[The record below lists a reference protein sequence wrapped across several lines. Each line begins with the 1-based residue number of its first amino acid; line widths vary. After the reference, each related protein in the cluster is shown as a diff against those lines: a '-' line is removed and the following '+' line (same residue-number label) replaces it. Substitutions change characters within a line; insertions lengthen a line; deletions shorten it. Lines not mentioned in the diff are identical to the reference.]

1 MLKADPEVLTNVS
14 GTYIEQDLINGYAG
28 SIATANEERQALADS
43 GFLTQWDRLERLI
56 SAEQRAIAR
65 GRFLQHIQ
73 YDFQDHGDIRRA
85 LQSAVSTAVQVASW
99 GGESTS
105 GATRLMD
112 FYATKA
118 WLSIA
123 TERKIV
129 RAIQGGKIDLLSGDQ
144 IPAVG

>member
-1 MLKADPEVLTNVS
+1 MLKADPEVFTNVS

-28 SIATANEERQALADS
+28 SIQTVNEERQALADS
-43 GFLTQWDRLERLI
+43 EFLLQSDRLERMV

-73 YDFQDHGDIRRA
+73 YDFQEHGDIRRA
-85 LQSAVSTAVQVASW
+85 LQSAVGAAVQAASY

-123 TERKIV
+123 NTRN
-129 RAIQGGKIDLLSGDQ
+129 IQTALSGGKIDLLSGEQ
-144 IPAVG
+144 IPAV